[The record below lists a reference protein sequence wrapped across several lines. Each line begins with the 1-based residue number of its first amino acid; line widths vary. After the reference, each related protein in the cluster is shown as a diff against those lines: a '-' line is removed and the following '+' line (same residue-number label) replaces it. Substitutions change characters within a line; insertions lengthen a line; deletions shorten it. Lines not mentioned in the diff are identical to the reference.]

1 MSSTNKDSTNE
12 KKITLNDLVT
22 VNETYNTLL
31 SSMILISPPFIG
43 KTEALLQLRNSA
55 LIDWDGTALS
65 YPGTIF
71 SIKQIAKKYNV
82 GPLSATMI
90 VMDMLEELKA
100 KGKGYDFL
108 IPDSITSLNKMLM
121 PVATAEYRK
130 SDSGSTFKGS
140 NAVLQAGWG
149 AGDKYLAEEF
159 RKVHERIVKIPN
171 TCLIYTAHTKADV
184 ESPDTD
190 FADIECN
197 KYIKT
202 LLLHEMAAVGVLYR
216 SADNP
221 NVNMLSFKTM
231 PGDQAKGARPQHLS
245 NKVFRL
251 SEKVNNND
259 TYTLK
264 TFWQDIFPDNY
275 K

>member
-1 MSSTNKDSTNE
+1 MSSTNKDSTE
-12 KKITLNDLVT
+12 KRITVSDLAT
-22 VNETYNTLL
+22 VNQTYNNLL
-31 SSMILISPPFIG
+31 NSMIIISPPFIG
-43 KTEALLQLRNSA
+43 KTEALLQLKNSA
-55 LIDWDGTALS
+55 LIDWDGTGLS

-71 SIKQIAKKYNV
+71 SIKQIALKYKV
-82 GPLSATMI
+82 GPLNATII
-90 VMDMLEELKA
+90 VMDALEELKA
-100 KGKGYDFL
+100 QGKGFDFI

-130 SDSGSTFKGS
+130 SDAGSTFKGS
-140 NAVLQAGWG
+140 NAVLQAGWA
-149 AGDKYLAEEF
+149 AGEKYLAEEF
-159 RKVHERIVKIPN
+159 RKVHERLIKIPS

-221 NVNMLSFKTM
+221 NVNFLSFKTM

-245 NKVFRL
+245 NKIIRL
-251 SEKVNNND
+251 SERVEKDNG
-259 TYTLK
+259 YTLK
-264 TFWQDIFPDNY
+264 TNWKEVFPDNY